1 MWFPEY
7 FKRLLAS
14 RDCNE
19 TMAVIDDCN
28 NLTTHLQFYQDTL
41 YVAIASIVGGI
52 AGILLIGLTGGK
64 ILLGTI

>member
-1 MWFPEY
+1 
-7 FKRLLAS
+7 
-14 RDCNE
+14 
-19 TMAVIDDCN
+19 MAVIDDCN